1 MKYLID
7 TNIWLE
13 RLLDQEK
20 SETVSLFLDQIP
32 LEIVFVSDFTI
43 HSIGVIL
50 SRGKKFV
57 VFSDFLKDLFFN
69 AQIEQLSL
77 STSELMRVI
86 SNMQEYNLDFD
97 DAYQLTI
104 SQKHNLTIVTFDK
117 DFNAKGIQKIT
128 PEEFIQQF
136 GSTKPDFDIPS

>member
-50 SRGKKFV
+50 SRVKKFV

-77 STSELMRVI
+77 NPAELMHVI

-136 GSTKPDFDIPS
+136 GSTKLGFDIPF

>member
-32 LEIVFVSDFTI
+32 LENVFVSDFTV

-50 SRGKKFV
+50 SRSKKFD
-57 VFSDFLKDLFFN
+57 VFANFLNDLFLN
-69 AQIEQLSL
+69 AQIEQHSL
-77 STSELMRVI
+77 SPGELMHVI
-86 SNMQEYNLDFD
+86 SNMQEFNLDFD
-97 DAYQLTI
+97 DAYQLSV
-104 SQKHNLTIVTFDK
+104 SQKYDLVIVTFDK

-128 PEEFIQQF
+128 PEEFLQQY
-136 GSTKPDFDIPS
+136 GSTEWDFDIST